1 MSAPSVRVTVNGLE
15 IEVDVD
21 THLIDEIL
29 LPRLA
34 ALAERAAGERQFV
47 FLAAPPGAGKS
58 TLAAVLERRATSLDL
73 ATIGLD
79 GFHLPTAHLAAT
91 PSPDGT
97 GSLLDVKGA
106 PETFDVAEL
115 RRHLRTAR
123 HTDMLWPT
131 YDRTLHDV
139 VPASKEI
146 AAGLVLVEGNW
157 LLLDEPGWGDLS
169 AHSSL
174 NIFVS
179 ADRALLRE
187 RLIDRKVRG
196 GMDRAAATDFFE
208 RSDGP
213 NVDRVLRNTD
223 TRKVDLMLH
232 LDPDGT
238 IDLGGAR

>member
-1 MSAPSVRVTVNGLE
+1 MTAPSLRVTVNGLE

-21 THLIDEIL
+21 THLVDEIL
-29 LPRLA
+29 LPRLT
-34 ALAERAAGERQFV
+34 ALAERSAGERQFV

-79 GFHLPTAHLAAT
+79 GFHLPTARLAAE

-97 GSLLDVKGA
+97 GRLLDVKGA

-115 RRHLRTAR
+115 RRHLRTAK

-131 YDRTLHDV
+131 YDRNLHDV

-146 AAGLVLVEGNW
+146 SAGIVLVEGNW
-157 LLLDEPGWGDLS
+157 LLLDEPGWDDLS
-169 AHSSL
+169 DHSSL
-174 NIFVS
+174 NVFVS
-179 ADRALLRE
+179 ADRSLLEE
-187 RLIDRKVRG
+187 RLIERKVRG
-196 GMDRAAATDFFE
+196 GMDRAAATAFYE

-213 NVDRVLRNTD
+213 NVDRVLQNTD

-232 LDPDGT
+232 LNPDGT
-238 IDLGGAR
+238 IDLGGPR